1 MESDAGG
8 GEPVVGG
15 SVEEAPGDVSR
26 KGLTTYVNYLKLLTA
41 FLAQQCFAS
50 NRRVMSILLHLDNV
64 TAIPFLNTMGV
75 PTQHNYAAWLW
86 KYGNGAYTG
95 NKDPNR
101 TPTKAPLKVRQH
113 PGRLA
118 VQACG

>member
-26 KGLTTYVNYLKLLTA
+26 KGLTTYGNYLKLLTA

-64 TAIPFLNTMGV
+64 TAIPFLNTMGG
-75 PTQHNYAAWLW
+75 THSAQLCS
-86 KYGNGAYTG
+86 
-95 NKDPNR
+95 
-101 TPTKAPLKVRQH
+101 
-113 PGRLA
+113 LA
-118 VQACG
+118 VEVWKWCLHR

>member
-15 SVEEAPGDVSR
+15 SVEEAPGDGSR

-50 NRRVMSILLHLDNV
+50 NMR
-64 TAIPFLNTMGV
+64 
-75 PTQHNYAAWLW
+75 
-86 KYGNGAYTG
+86 
-95 NKDPNR
+95 
-101 TPTKAPLKVRQH
+101 
-113 PGRLA
+113 
-118 VQACG
+118 